1 MGTTAHKVRQEE
13 VSSMLAVAH
22 YNAHIEQVSLGHDE
36 AALESLRQAL
46 QVVRWRLPSTG
57 SLEMKVQHALSAL
70 EHRLHHASPA
80 ANTSAASKDSA
91 AWEPP
96 PIELRLTMRKVPS
109 SISLSKAPACEQ
121 AKDPQLGREGP
132 RSKRTHF
139 AQRRLH
145 CNPMPT
151 FQALPRLQ
159 EVSGHIGGPAAQQQ
173 AHGVQPLSRLDQDR
187 GQESAQV
194 VDMSPEN
201 RAAITMQKAWRGHAV
216 RRGVTESAS
225 NMEGDAATCVQQP
238 RLQTAKANDQES
250 DASSSSDGYF
260 RRERDIRARA
270 SGRR

>member
-1 MGTTAHKVRQEE
+1 MGVPGLLRR
-13 VSSMLAVAH
+13 
-22 YNAHIEQVSLGHDE
+22 VSLRIATFNNMCYYFRARGKLHAAQQLAERALTLE
-36 AALESLRQAL
+36 ARHNEL
-46 QVVRWRLPSTG
+46 
-57 SLEMKVQHALSAL
+57 
-70 EHRLHHASPA
+70 
-80 ANTSAASKDSA
+80 
-91 AWEPP
+91 EPP